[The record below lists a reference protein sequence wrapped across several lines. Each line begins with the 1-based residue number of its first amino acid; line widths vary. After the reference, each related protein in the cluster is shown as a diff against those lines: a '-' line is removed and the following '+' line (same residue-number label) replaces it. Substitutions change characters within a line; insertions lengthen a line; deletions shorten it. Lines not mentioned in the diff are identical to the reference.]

1 MNHDSNRQ
9 RLRPLVRLHYVQSID
24 GRIARLGK
32 QTRLSTSEGLL
43 LAHRARAEHDAVLV
57 GRGTLRTDDPLLTVR
72 ECEGSQPRRVV
83 LSSKLDVPSSAKIF
97 SAGGRVMIIGLE
109 GGAHDQDRRRLVALG
124 AEVELVP
131 ADSSGLLALPAVLRT
146 LHVSGVER
154 LLVEGGALVLTSFLH
169 QRLADEV
176 TIEIATQLL
185 GEPGLCALGRVS
197 EAPFENTPRLHQVTV
212 ERAGESLLVRGSL
225 VY

>member
-1 MNHDSNRQ
+1 MKHDCNRQ
-9 RLRPLVRLHYVQSID
+9 PPRPRVRLHYAQSLD
-24 GRIARLGK
+24 GRIARIGR
-32 QTRLSTSEGLL
+32 QTRLSTTEGLL

-57 GRGTLRTDDPLLTVR
+57 GRGTLRIDDPLLTVR

-83 LSSKLDVPSSAKIF
+83 LSSKLDIPSSARIF
-97 SAGGRVMIIGLE
+97 SPGGKVMVIGLE
-109 GGAHDQDRRRLVALG
+109 GGAHDEDRRRLVALG

-131 ADSSGLLALPAVLRT
+131 ADGFGLLALPAVLGI
-146 LHVSGVER
+146 LHATGVER

-176 TIEIATQLL
+176 TIEIAPQLF
-185 GEPGLCALGRVS
+185 GEPSLCALGRVT
-197 EAPFENTPRLHQVTV
+197 EAPFEDSPRLHRVTV
-212 ERAGESLLVRGSL
+212 ERAGESLMVRGSL